1 MQTNKS
7 LAVKI
12 RDTVFGETLKSSVE
26 ERDESR
32 QNKLETVKL
41 TAPLPPPSLRVVLIF
56 VYRSIYRCVKFTP
69 PVLSADVRAETEMA
83 VMHARKP
90 ALNSWCARTGRTT
103 NQATLF
109 RFPLVHRAFFFLS
122 FLFFFF
128 IPHALV
134 STLNRSKMLCSFFLP
149 HPSNSFVVSKHCFRE
164 FEIIF
169 FARVSSI
176 LFDNEA
182 NKIEFYAR
190 SYIVRRF
197 IDIWNILEMYA

>member
-1 MQTNKS
+1 MVQFINIILIACIRFSNLHDYPNFVKIIFTTLNVRIIALLLLLYIASSLSAVFPLQCWFSRYGITVPAIKSEKKKKENGVIMQTNKS

-69 PVLSADVRAETEMA
+69 SVLSADVRAETEMA

-103 NQATLF
+103 N
-109 RFPLVHRAFFFLS
+109 
-122 FLFFFF
+122 
-128 IPHALV
+128 
-134 STLNRSKMLCSFFLP
+134 
-149 HPSNSFVVSKHCFRE
+149 
-164 FEIIF
+164 
-169 FARVSSI
+169 
-176 LFDNEA
+176 
-182 NKIEFYAR
+182 
-190 SYIVRRF
+190 
-197 IDIWNILEMYA
+197 

>member
-12 RDTVFGETLKSSVE
+12 RDTVFEETLKSSVE

-56 VYRSIYRCVKFTP
+56 VYRSIYGCVKFTP

-149 HPSNSFVVSKHCFRE
+149 HPSNSFSKHCFRE

-169 FARVSSI
+169 FARVSWI

>member
-1 MQTNKS
+1 MVQFINIILIACIRFSNLHDYPNFVKIIFTTLNIRITALLLLLYIASSLPSFHYNVGFHDTEQLFQRSKVKKKKKKENGVIMQTNKS

-103 NQATLF
+103 N
-109 RFPLVHRAFFFLS
+109 
-122 FLFFFF
+122 
-128 IPHALV
+128 
-134 STLNRSKMLCSFFLP
+134 
-149 HPSNSFVVSKHCFRE
+149 
-164 FEIIF
+164 
-169 FARVSSI
+169 
-176 LFDNEA
+176 
-182 NKIEFYAR
+182 
-190 SYIVRRF
+190 
-197 IDIWNILEMYA
+197 

>member
-128 IPHALV
+128 SSL
-134 STLNRSKMLCSFFLP
+134 TRSFRRSIDRKCFVPFFCPILRIRSSSRNIVFENSKLFSL
-149 HPSNSFVVSKHCFRE
+149 HELARFCLITRRIKSNFTQDHIS
-164 FEIIF
+164 
-169 FARVSSI
+169 
-176 LFDNEA
+176 
-182 NKIEFYAR
+182 
-190 SYIVRRF
+190 
-197 IDIWNILEMYA
+197 

>member
-12 RDTVFGETLKSSVE
+12 WDTVFGETLKSSVE

-41 TAPLPPPSLRVVLIF
+41 TAPLPPPVSFLFLFIVL
-56 VYRSIYRCVKFTP
+56 FT
-69 PVLSADVRAETEMA
+69 V
-83 VMHARKP
+83 
-90 ALNSWCARTGRTT
+90 ALNSPLLSCRLMYEPKRRWRWCTRENRRLTAGALEPDGRQIRQLYFDFLWFT
-103 NQATLF
+103 ALS
-109 RFPLVHRAFFFLS
+109 FFFLFCS
-122 FLFFFF
+122 FFF

-134 STLNRSKMLCSFFLP
+134 STLDRSKMLCSFFLP

-169 FARVSSI
+169 FARVSFCLI
-176 LFDNEA
+176 T
-182 NKIEFYAR
+182 
-190 SYIVRRF
+190 RRIKSNF
-197 IDIWNILEMYA
+197 TQDHIS

>member
-1 MQTNKS
+1 MVQFINIILIACIRFFNLHDYPNFVKIIFTTLCSNYSPSSTFIYSLLSAVFPLQCWFSRYGITVPAIKSEKKKKENGVIMQTNKS

-103 NQATLF
+103 N
-109 RFPLVHRAFFFLS
+109 
-122 FLFFFF
+122 
-128 IPHALV
+128 
-134 STLNRSKMLCSFFLP
+134 
-149 HPSNSFVVSKHCFRE
+149 
-164 FEIIF
+164 
-169 FARVSSI
+169 
-176 LFDNEA
+176 
-182 NKIEFYAR
+182 
-190 SYIVRRF
+190 
-197 IDIWNILEMYA
+197 

>member
-12 RDTVFGETLKSSVE
+12 WDTVFGETLKSSVE

-128 IPHALV
+128 
-134 STLNRSKMLCSFFLP
+134 
-149 HPSNSFVVSKHCFRE
+149 HPSRARFDAQSIENALFL
-164 FEIIF
+164 F
-169 FARVSSI
+169 FAPSFEFVRRLETLFSRIRNYFLCTSQL

>member
-1 MQTNKS
+1 MVQFINIILIACIRFSNLHDYPNFVKIIFTTLNVRIIALLYIAVFPLQCWFSRYGITVPAIKSEKKKKKENGVIMQTNKS

-103 NQATLF
+103 N
-109 RFPLVHRAFFFLS
+109 
-122 FLFFFF
+122 
-128 IPHALV
+128 
-134 STLNRSKMLCSFFLP
+134 
-149 HPSNSFVVSKHCFRE
+149 
-164 FEIIF
+164 
-169 FARVSSI
+169 
-176 LFDNEA
+176 
-182 NKIEFYAR
+182 
-190 SYIVRRF
+190 
-197 IDIWNILEMYA
+197 